1 MKKTFLFAA
10 VTALCLAFSGCS
22 VFETDTEALMH
33 PPLLSEEQE
42 KLNAALTEV
51 AGENFTLKY
60 PKTGEMNSAFIFE
73 DLDNDGEDEAM
84 AFYSS
89 VDESTRINIL
99 KKSGDGWISV
109 YEAAGFSGE
118 MESIDFIQMK
128 NGAPVLFVKWPGE
141 IGIYSFENDRLETV
155 YSAAC
160 DGTDIVDMNADG
172 FSEIVVFKG
181 TAMSRSFLSVI
192 YHDGNEVVSTEEI
205 SVHAEYDSI
214 ISAKVGDF
222 GNGKYAYFVDSFVY
236 EEVFL
241 TEMFVLEEGEVE
253 RFTVADFVVYE
264 DENEKEPEAESGTII
279 IIGGNLG
286 KRGIFLRNTGV
297 YCLDTNGDGVM
308 EFPVE
313 VREDYATEASDELY
327 YIQYMQL
334 VDEEAKVA
342 WNGIANT
349 QDGYIFAVPAAWNE
363 RATLSF
369 NSLDNEMVFIDKETS
384 RVIFKICMSEKSDYQ
399 DKFEDYVLVA
409 EDETRNFYV
418 KSFVEPEDNF
428 YLDPELYE
436 KCFIFI

>member
-10 VTALCLAFSGCS
+10 VAALCLAFSGCS

-141 IGIYSFENDRLETV
+141 IGIYSFEHDRLETV

-327 YIQYMQL
+327 
-334 VDEEAKVA
+334 
-342 WNGIANT
+342 
-349 QDGYIFAVPAAWNE
+349 
-363 RATLSF
+363 
-369 NSLDNEMVFIDKETS
+369 
-384 RVIFKICMSEKSDYQ
+384 
-399 DKFEDYVLVA
+399 
-409 EDETRNFYV
+409 
-418 KSFVEPEDNF
+418 
-428 YLDPELYE
+428 
-436 KCFIFI
+436 